1 MHDGAMIIRN
11 GMIYAAG
18 CILPLTKMIP
28 LSVDLGTRHR
38 AAVGMSENSD
48 AVILVVSEETGTISL
63 AINGVITRNYTRE
76 TLKGALEN
84 EILPDVAED
93 GDRRPIFSSFRRV
106 KKMKKKINLV

>member
-1 MHDGAMIIRN
+1 MIIRN

-18 CILPLTKMIP
+18 CILPLTKNDS

-93 GDRRPIFSSFRRV
+93 GRPQADFLFLQEGEKR
-106 KKMKKKINLV
+106 